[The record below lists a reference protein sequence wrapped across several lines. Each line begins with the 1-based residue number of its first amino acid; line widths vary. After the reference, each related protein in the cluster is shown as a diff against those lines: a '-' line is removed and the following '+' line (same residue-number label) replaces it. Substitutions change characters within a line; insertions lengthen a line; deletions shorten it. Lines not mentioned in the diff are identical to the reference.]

1 MSLLDDKQLMQL
13 ALNEAKYA
21 LQCGEVP
28 VGCVIV
34 HKDSQNTQNVNI
46 LASGSNKTNET
57 RNVRKLNISF
67 VLTCIKYIYILYLIF
82 LLIFI

>member
-57 RNVRKLNISF
+57 RNVR
-67 VLTCIKYIYILYLIF
+67 TCIKYIYILYLIF